1 MSICTVFERY
11 FDFHV
16 NKFWDLVINKV
27 FSDEDRE
34 YLDESPS
41 REEDIKLF
49 YKYYKKYSNV
59 TLDYNGET
67 HTNVQMDPYRKFL
80 YSIHDGKITWVYPT
94 FNDIVNNIDTDEPQ
108 ENIRN
113 MYKDKKRLDYLRDV
127 VLPKMKIL
135 YYLTCDTDQLVDMV
149 YLYANDNII
158 KEGDIPIEIFK
169 KSYDFL
175 NTIHTISLYEL
186 SAFIQFMIPYNE
198 CIFKMDK
205 LQLIKHT
212 IPDLQRLKD
221 LEEKNPADDGI
232 QETLEKMISGFIE
245 EQINLETE
253 LNITEL
259 DGDIM
264 IT

>member
-16 NKFWDLVINKV
+16 NKFWNLVINEV
-27 FSDEDRE
+27 FSDEDRD
-34 YLDESPS
+34 YLDEEPS
-41 REEDIKLF
+41 RKEDIKLF
-49 YKYYKKYSNV
+49 PEYYKKYSNV

-94 FNDIVNNIDTDEPQ
+94 FNDIVNNIDTDEPD

-149 YLYANDNII
+149 YLYANDNTI
-158 KEGDIPIEIFK
+158 KEGDVPIEIFK

-175 NTIHTISLYEL
+175 NMIHTISMSEL
-186 SAFIQFMIPYNE
+186 STFIQFIMPYSE

-205 LQLIKHT
+205 LQMIKRAV
-212 IPDLQRLKD
+212 PNLQYLKD
-221 LEEKNPADDGI
+221 LEVKNPTDDGVR
-232 QETLEKMISGFIE
+232 ETLEEIISEMAE
-245 EQINLETE
+245 EQSNLETE
-253 LNITEL
+253 LDIIGM